1 MYLTTTPS
9 RARRAIRFTVA
20 LAALAAF
27 SATVGQAEARGRHKS
42 HASHSRASDTAD
54 ASKTGGLIASLFSG
68 TSDKT
73 TTGSLPPT
81 SAKRGEGRSGASED
95 ASPRAA
101 SSAPASRGATGTG
114 IASYYGG
121 SHHGGP
127 TASGERFNQN
137 AMTAAHRSAPLG
149 STMRVTNLNNGKSV
163 VVRIN
168 DRGPFVRGR
177 VIDVSRGAAEALGF
191 VSAGLTRVKLDPV

>member
-1 MYLTTTPS
+1 MYRVTTPS
-9 RARRAIRFTVA
+9 RARRAIRLVVAFVA
-20 LAALAAF
+20 LATF
-27 SATVGQAEARGRHKS
+27 SATIDQAEARGRHKG
-42 HASHSRASDTAD
+42 HSHSKASDTASAD
-54 ASKTGGLIASLFSG
+54 KTGGFFASLFSG
-68 TSDKT
+68 AADKT
-73 TTGSLPPT
+73 TTGSLPP
-81 SAKRGEGRSGASED
+81 AS
-95 ASPRAA
+95 
-101 SSAPASRGATGTG
+101 ASRGRDRTGASDDAKPVASAGRTAGTG

-121 SHHGGP
+121 RHHGGP

-191 VSAGLTRVKLDPV
+191 VSAGLTKVKLDPV

>member
-1 MYLTTTPS
+1 MYRVTTPS
-9 RARRAIRFTVA
+9 RARRAIRLVVAFVA
-20 LAALAAF
+20 LATV
-27 SATVGQAEARGRHKS
+27 SATIDQAEARGRHKG
-42 HASHSRASDTAD
+42 HSHSRASDTASAD
-54 ASKTGGLIASLFSG
+54 KTGGFFASLFSG
-68 TSDKT
+68 APDKT
-73 TTGSLPPT
+73 TTGSLPP
-81 SAKRGEGRSGASED
+81 AN
-95 ASPRAA
+95 
-101 SSAPASRGATGTG
+101 ASRGRDRTGASDDAKPNVSASRGGTGTG
-114 IASYYGG
+114 IASFYGG

-191 VSAGLTRVKLDPV
+191 VSAGLTRVKLEPV

>member
-1 MYLTTTPS
+1 LYRVTTPS
-9 RARRAIRFTVA
+9 RARRAIRLVVAFVA
-20 LAALAAF
+20 LATF
-27 SATVGQAEARGRHKS
+27 SATIDQAEARGRHKG
-42 HASHSRASDTAD
+42 HSRPDHARTTQSE
-54 ASKTGGLIASLFSG
+54 TGGFFANLFSG
-68 TSDKT
+68 PADKT
-73 TTGSLPPT
+73 TAGNPS
-81 SAKRGEGRSGASED
+81 SAKSAATRTAKRAKTAESEP
-95 ASPRAA
+95 STPRAA
-101 SSAPASRGATGTG
+101 SGTSGGTG
-114 IASYYGG
+114 IASFYGG
-121 SHHGGP
+121 RHHGGP

-191 VSAGLTRVKLDPV
+191 VSAGLTKVKLDPV